1 MKGVTLTNASAQDRN
16 PYDFYRTPWE
26 VTQALVDALQ
36 LTGKTIWEP
45 ACGDGDMASVLS
57 ENGNDVI
64 ATELRETNYGESGVD
79 FLSSGLQHCDWIITN
94 PPFNLAVQF
103 IERCIEFERP
113 FAMLL
118 KSQYWH
124 SKGRLSLFQKHT
136 PSHVLPLTWRPDF
149 HFGAKG
155 GSPTMECAWT
165 VWDKVPSNVT
175 QYIPLVKPAAR
186 PALAQGG
193 EDE

>member
-26 VTQALVDALQ
+26 VTQALTDALQ
-36 LTGKTIWEP
+36 LTNKTIWEP
-45 ACGDGDMASVLS
+45 ACGDGDMASVLA
-57 ENGNDVI
+57 ENGNHVI
-64 ATELRETNYGESGVD
+64 GTELRNTGYGHNGVD
-79 FLSSGLQHCDWIITN
+79 FLTTNFIECDWIITN

-124 SKGRLSLFQKHT
+124 SIRRLSLFQKHT

-165 VWDKVPSNVT
+165 VWDRVPSNVT
-175 QYIPLVKPAAR
+175 QYVPLVKPAGRA
-186 PALAQGG
+186 ALAQGG
-193 EDE
+193 DNG

>member
-26 VTQALVDALQ
+26 VTQALTDALQ
-36 LTGKTIWEP
+36 LTKKTIWEP
-45 ACGDGDMASVLS
+45 ACGDGDMANILI
-57 ENGNDVI
+57 ENGNHVI
-64 ATELRETNYGESGVD
+64 GTELRQTGYGQSGVD
-79 FLSSGLQHCDWIITN
+79 FLTANFIECDWIITN

-124 SKGRLSLFQKHT
+124 SIRRLSLFQQHT
-136 PSHVLPLTWRPDF
+136 PSHVFPLTWRPDF

-165 VWDKVPSNVT
+165 VWDRVPSNVT
-175 QYIPLVKPAAR
+175 QYVPLVKPAGR
-186 PALAQGG
+186 SALAQGG
-193 EDE
+193 DD

>member
-1 MKGVTLTNASAQDRN
+1 MKGVTLTNAHAADHN
-16 PYDFYRTPWE
+16 PYNFYRTPWE
-26 VTQALVDALQ
+26 VTQSLVDALQ
-36 LTGKTIWEP
+36 LNGKSIWEP
-45 ACGDGDMASVLS
+45 ACGDGDMANILI
-57 ENGNDVI
+57 ENGNHVI
-64 ATELRETNYGESGVD
+64 GTELRQTGYGQNGVD
-79 FLSSGLQHCDWIITN
+79 FLTADFIDCDWIITN

-103 IERCIEFERP
+103 IERCIEFKRP

-165 VWDKVPSNVT
+165 VWDRVPSNVT
-175 QYIPLVKPAAR
+175 QYVPLVKPAGRA
-186 PALAQGG
+186 ALAQGG
-193 EDE
+193 E